1 MNVRTGTGLFK
12 NFIKVCVPI
21 IALAVA
27 CSSKA
32 DAHFNPEDRVGAA
45 VTISCPDPG
54 ICSCVIPQGT
64 QGTVLCYDAED
75 AEYPGGYPYFV
86 HWDNGC
92 NPYHDVDEGE
102 FVDYCAESDDW
113 GVWMASDE
121 IIQSLAIPIPAN
133 CQSFTYSSATSSVL
147 STDPSQAKPMGLGPV
162 AEGGG
167 ALNIT
172 IQINQFSGP
181 VDIYFGLYSPEIDPD
196 NIYLLTSGGAFQKL
210 SESLA
215 PWKANITGPIDES
228 LFGDIQTSNLPKG
241 TYYLYLLVTSTG
253 NLSNYYLWI
262 TNFSMEQLSGS
273 AGNWTGRY
281 GSGRFGLSF
290 VVDNNKNIDDF
301 TFTINLNGTCG
312 SDIPF
317 ENENSDFLGSDVI
330 TVEPDGTFEFKAGGC
345 DVMNDVCT
353 NIIVTGVFTDDSHAS
368 GTFTDISY
376 FKRDSSCFGSFL
388 YDINWEAAKDCSLL
402 PDEGVSA
409 TRFCH

>member
-1 MNVRTGTGLFK
+1 MNVKTGTGLFT

-32 DAHFNPEDRVGAA
+32 AAHFNPGDRVEAA

-92 NPYHDVDEGE
+92 NTYWDVDSGN

-121 IIQSLAIPIPAN
+121 IVGVSSAPTPAIPIPAA
-133 CQSFTYSSATSSVL
+133 CQDFPCSPATSPVL

-162 AEGGG
+162 AEGGVT
-167 ALNIT
+167 LSIT
-172 IQINQFSGP
+172 VNTYQFLDP

-196 NIYLLTSGGAFQKL
+196 NIYLLTSGGDFQSS
-210 SESLA
+210 SEGLA
-215 PWKANITGPIDES
+215 PWKANITGPINES
-228 LFGDIQTSNLPKG
+228 LFGDIQTSSLPKG
-241 TYYLYLLVTSTG
+241 TYCLYLLVTPTG

-262 TNFSMEQLSGS
+262 TIFS
-273 AGNWTGRY
+273 
-281 GSGRFGLSF
+281 
-290 VVDNNKNIDDF
+290 
-301 TFTINLNGTCG
+301 
-312 SDIPF
+312 
-317 ENENSDFLGSDVI
+317 
-330 TVEPDGTFEFKAGGC
+330 VE
-345 DVMNDVCT
+345 
-353 NIIVTGVFTDDSHAS
+353 
-368 GTFTDISY
+368 
-376 FKRDSSCFGSFL
+376 
-388 YDINWEAAKDCSLL
+388 
-402 PDEGVSA
+402 
-409 TRFCH
+409 